1 MSDEKRV
8 GVVDLVDRVVGSV
21 PRSERR
27 AGRRLHR
34 ATSILVTRS
43 DGEVF
48 VHRRTGT
55 KDVHPGM
62 YDAFVGG
69 VAAAGEA

>member
-1 MSDEKRV
+1 M
-8 GVVDLVDRVVGSV
+8 DLVDRVVGSV

-27 AGRRLHR
+27 AGRRLRR
-34 ATSILVTRS
+34 ATSILVTHPTVRS
-43 DGEVF
+43 L
-48 VHRRTGT
+48 VHRRTET

-69 VAAAGEA
+69 VIAAGEA